1 MKRAKKDAMPP
12 AEDGEEDVP
21 IQPKSIK
28 ALTSMML
35 KRTYDMFVGNHSQ
48 KLPLDE
54 QAQRAKIA
62 SKVRKYNQG
71 SLIYSFVYDHPLS

>member
-12 AEDGEEDVP
+12 AEEDGEEDVP

-62 SKVRKYNQG
+62 SKVRNKTRV
-71 SLIYSFVYDHPLS
+71 L